1 MGDVTIFP
9 RSARRLSD
17 CQGEAGFHV
26 ADLRA
31 RLTTTAR
38 LIVAVGSV
46 EEALAA
52 LDNARAEI
60 ALLKMGG

>member
-1 MGDVTIFP
+1 MGKITMFP
-9 RSARRLSD
+9 RAPRRLAD
-17 CQGEAGFHV
+17 CQGEHGFHV

-31 RLTTTAR
+31 RLTTSAR
-38 LIVAVGSV
+38 LIAAVASV
-46 EEALAA
+46 DEALAA